1 MFYYLP
7 WLGLIVLSVFASV
20 AVFLWAFQNKQFS
33 DQRRAR
39 YLPLRGSDPLTRP
52 AGTRAAKELYALSI
66 LVASAGA
73 MLLFTLV
80 FALMKNRGG

>member
-1 MFYYLP
+1 MFYYVP

-39 YLPLRGSDPLTRP
+39 YLPLRGSNPLTQRTVTRP
-52 AGTRAAKELYALSI
+52 PKELYALSI
-66 LVASAGA
+66 LLASVGV